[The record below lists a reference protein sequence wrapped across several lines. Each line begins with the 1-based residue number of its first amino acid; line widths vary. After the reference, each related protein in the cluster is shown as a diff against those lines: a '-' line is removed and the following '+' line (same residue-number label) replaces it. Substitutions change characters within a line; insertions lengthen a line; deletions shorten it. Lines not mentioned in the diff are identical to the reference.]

1 MSARG
6 QAPVRGRGEP
16 RRPLRRDA
24 RANQDR
30 VLAAAV
36 TAVLREGRQVP
47 MATIA
52 AEAGVGVATLYRRY
66 PNREALLDALTHRA
80 FELLLE
86 LARAAESR
94 EDTALA
100 CLSWWWDRVIDQRD
114 QLVLPLG
121 GGPPVTSAQTL
132 AVQSQLHNSLQRLL
146 ERGQRE
152 CSIRDDITTRDVVIF
167 GAMLVAPL
175 PGAGDWD
182 RTARRQKEIYLDGL
196 SPPATPIEK
205 PRL

>member
-1 MSARG
+1 VSTRS
-6 QAPVRGRGEP
+6 QAPAHSHDQP
-16 RRPLRRDA
+16 QRPLRRDA
-24 RANQDR
+24 LANQER

-36 TAVLREGRQVP
+36 TAILREGRQVP

-66 PNREALLDALTHRA
+66 PHREALLDALTHRA

-86 LARAAESR
+86 QARAAEAR

-121 GGPPVTSAQTL
+121 GGPPVTSTQTL
-132 AVQSQLHNSLQRLL
+132 AVQSPLHQSLQHLL
-146 ERGQRE
+146 ERGHRDG
-152 CSIRDDITTRDVVIF
+152 SIRDDITTRDVVIF

-175 PGAGDWD
+175 PGAEDRN
-182 RTARRQKEIYLDGL
+182 RTARRQKQIYLHGL
-196 SPPATPIEK
+196 SPPATQRPG
-205 PRL
+205 LTL